1 MSAHGLTLAQAE
13 EFRDAL
19 VENKSDF
26 GVLSC
31 SIAANEDPL
40 NRDEW
45 GVTIVYEFD
54 LETGAKET
62 SSITVF
68 EDYKLAGIMQT
79 LYERAS
85 RGG

>member
-19 VENKSDF
+19 LENKSDF
-26 GVLSC
+26 GVTACTL
-31 SIAANEDPL
+31 AQNDDPL

-45 GVTIVYEFD
+45 GVRITYEFD

-62 SSITVF
+62 STVTVF
-68 EDYKLAGIMQT
+68 EDYKLAGIMHA

-85 RGG
+85 K